1 LRRVGLFRFQKHA
14 IMTSLFPRKLVCR
27 SLAAAALSLPLF
39 AHAGAPAL
47 HARAAGS
54 PADELLQFDID
65 EPGVENHFYRR
76 GGVAAHLLASS
87 GSAPRL
93 IVAFPA
99 GNTGMGLWFKADG
112 KPASLGLA
120 TGTRVEGL
128 ERAGGMRGVRAHL
141 RSDAASL
148 DVGAAVLGNVRTL
161 RDYVTSG
168 GKMLPKEVAN
178 HVTRGASLVFRRTSV
193 DGQHHLELQ
202 LVPERGTRLVNRNG
216 RSTLVGGAGGQ
227 VNVVVTALIDYKP
240 LTPFA
245 MADLLNGTAA
255 DRPRDKNALAFLA
268 SAENFSAGSWRF
280 LTYFG
285 RDTLLST
292 QMLMPALQPGAVEA
306 ALGSVLERLSP
317 QGVVA
322 HEDAIGEFA
331 VLENRRLPHPPADL
345 QTPIRDYKMVD
356 GDFLLAP
363 VLAGYLLDSPQGRAR
378 AKAFLA
384 RRTSTGET
392 YDAQIR
398 RNLDLVLQLA
408 APFALEPKVANLIAL
423 RDGVPVGNWRDSN
436 NGLGGG
442 RYAFDINVALV
453 PAALKAAGRLYRS
466 GLLGNAATVEAG
478 ASAAARYADAWQ
490 DTARFFQVTVPLDAA
505 RRQVAAYAA
514 AEGLDGSA
522 AVASITAPVRYEG
535 VALDAGGK
543 PVPVMHSDSGF
554 VLLFSNPAPA
564 YLDAVAAQIVQPF
577 PAGLR
582 TDVGL
587 VVANPAYAPDAVK
600 AMFTRKDYHGT
611 VVWSWQ
617 QAMLASGLKRQLS
630 RTDLPAGTRAALG
643 DAQRLLWQGILAMRE
658 RSSGE
663 LWGWQPKDG
672 KAVLTMWDSAE
683 GDEACAA
690 QLWSTVYLAIKPPAA
705 D

>member
-1 LRRVGLFRFQKHA
+1 ML
-14 IMTSLFPRKLVCR
+14 P
-27 SLAAAALSLPLF
+27 LPLF
-39 AHAGAPAL
+39 AHAGAGAPAP
-47 HARAAGS
+47 RA
-54 PADELLQFDID
+54 PAAEVLQFDID

-87 GSAPRL
+87 GPAPRL

-99 GNTGMGLWFKADG
+99 GNTGMGLWFAADG

-120 TGTRVEGL
+120 AGTKVDGV

-141 RSDAASL
+141 RSDAPSL
-148 DVGAAVLGNVRTL
+148 IVGDAVLGNVRTL
-161 RDYVTSG
+161 RDYVTTG

-178 HVTRGASLVFRRTSV
+178 QLSTHTGRGASLTFRRSSV
-193 DGQHHLELQ
+193 EGKHHLELQ
-202 LVPERGTRLVNRNG
+202 LVPEGGTKIVNRDG
-216 RSTLVGGAGGQ
+216 RSTLVAGKDGK
-227 VNVVVTALIDYKP
+227 VNVLVTALIDYKP

-245 MADLLNGTAA
+245 MADLLNASAA
-255 DRPRDKNALAFLA
+255 DRPRDKHALAFLA
-268 SAENFSAGSWRF
+268 SRENFSAGSWRF

-331 VLENRRLPHPPADL
+331 ALENRRLAHPPADL
-345 QTPIRDYKMVD
+345 ETPIRDYKMVD

-363 VLAGYLLDSPQGRAR
+363 VLASWLLDSPQGQAR

-392 YDAQIR
+392 YAEQIR
-398 RNLDLVLQLA
+398 KNLGLVLQQA
-408 APFALEPKVANLIAL
+408 APFALDPRFEKLIAL

-453 PAALKAAGRLYRS
+453 PAALKSAERLYRS
-466 GLLGNAATVEAG
+466 GLLGDGSQPALE
-478 ASAAARYADAWQ
+478 AARYADAWK
-490 DTARFFQVTVPLDAA
+490 DTARFFQLTVPADSA
-505 RRQVAAYAA
+505 RQQVASYAA

-522 AVASITAPVRYEG
+522 AVASITGPVRYEG
-535 VALDAGGK
+535 IALDAGGK

-554 VLLFSNPAPA
+554 VLLFSNPAPD
-564 YLDAVAAQIVQPF
+564 YLDTVAAQVVRPF

-587 VVANPAYAPDAVK
+587 VVANPAYAPDAIK
-600 AMFTRKDYHGT
+600 KIFTRKDYHGT

-617 QAMLASGLKRQLS
+617 QAMLAAGLKRQLA
-630 RTDLPAGTRAALG
+630 RGDLPAGTRAALQ
-643 DAQRLLWQGILAMRE
+643 DAQRALWQGILAMQE

-663 LWGWQPKDG
+663 MWGWQPKDG
-672 KAVLTMWDSAE
+672 KAAPAMWDSAE

-690 QLWSTVYLAIKPPAA
+690 QLWSTVYLAVKPPAA
-705 D
+705 E

>member
-1 LRRVGLFRFQKHA
+1 MSTPFRLRPLLRA
-14 IMTSLFPRKLVCR
+14 SLT
-27 SLAAAALSLPLF
+27 AAALSLPLL
-39 AHAGAPAL
+39 AHAGAAAPKAPA
-47 HARAAGS
+47 A
-54 PADELLQFDID
+54 ELLRFDID

-87 GSAPRL
+87 GPAPRL

-112 KPASLGLA
+112 KPASLALA
-120 TGTRVEGL
+120 KGTKVEGI
-128 ERAGGMRGVRAHL
+128 ERAKGMRGVSAHL

-168 GKMLPKEVAN
+168 GKMLPPEVAN
-178 HVTRGASLVFRRTSV
+178 QVERGAALTFRRTSV
-193 DGQHHLELQ
+193 EGGHHLELR
-202 LVPERGTRLVNRNG
+202 LVPEHGTRIVNRDG
-216 RSTLVGGAGGQ
+216 RSALVAGKDGK
-227 VNVVVTALIDYKP
+227 VSVLVTALIDYQP

-245 MADLLNGTAA
+245 MGELLNASAA
-255 DRPRDKNALAFLA
+255 DRPRDKQALAFLA
-268 SAENFSAGSWRF
+268 SQENYSAGSWRF

-317 QGVVA
+317 QGIVA

-331 VLENRRLPHPPADL
+331 VLENRRAAHPPADP

-363 VLAGYLLDSPQGRAR
+363 VLASYLLDTPQGQARAR
-378 AKAFLA
+378 AFLA
-384 RRTSTGET
+384 RKTTGGET
-392 YDAQIR
+392 YAAQVR
-398 RNLDLVLQLA
+398 KNLDLVLQQA
-408 APFALEPKVANLIAL
+408 APFALEPRVDKLIAL

-453 PAALKAAGRLYRS
+453 PAALKAAERLYRS
-466 GLLGNAATVEAG
+466 GMLGDDTGSAAT
-478 ASAAARYADAWQ
+478 SAALAARYGDAWK
-490 DTARFFQVTVPLDAA
+490 DTERFFAVTVPLDEA
-505 RRQVAAYAA
+505 RKDVAAYAA

-522 AVASITAPVRYEG
+522 AVAAIDGPVHYDG
-535 VALDAGGK
+535 VALDADGK

-554 VLLFSNPAPA
+554 VLLFANPSPG
-564 YLDAVAAQIVQPF
+564 YLDAVAAQVVRPF

-582 TDVGL
+582 TSVGL

-600 AMFTRKDYHGT
+600 RLFTRKDYHGT

-617 QAMLASGLKRQLS
+617 QAMLASGLKRQLARS
-630 RTDLPAGTRAALG
+630 DLPAGTRAALTE
-643 DAQRLLWQGILAMRE
+643 AQRVLWQGILAMRE

-705 D
+705 E

>member
-1 LRRVGLFRFQKHA
+1 MIPVTTSRR
-14 IMTSLFPRKLVCR
+14 LVRR
-27 SLAAAALSLPLF
+27 SVAAALLSLPLF
-39 AHAGAPAL
+39 AHAGAPAPKT
-47 HARAAGS
+47 AA
-54 PADELLQFDID
+54 PAAELLRFEID

-87 GSAPRL
+87 GPAPRL

-112 KPASLGLA
+112 RPASLGVA
-120 TGTRVEGL
+120 KGSKVEGI
-128 ERAGGMRGVRAHL
+128 EAANGMRGVRAHL
-141 RSDAASL
+141 RSNAASL

-168 GKMLPKEVAN
+168 GKMLPPEVASQAE
-178 HVTRGASLVFRRTSV
+178 RGAALTFRRTSV
-193 DGQHHLELQ
+193 EGRHHLELR
-202 LVPERGTRLVNRNG
+202 LVPEHGTRIVNRDG
-216 RSTLVGGAGGQ
+216 RSTLVAGKDGKVSVQ
-227 VNVVVTALIDYKP
+227 VTALIDYRP

-245 MADLLNGTAA
+245 MADLLNASAA
-255 DRPRDKNALAFLA
+255 DRPRDRQALAFLA
-268 SAENFSAGSWRF
+268 SHENYSAGSWRF

-317 QGVVA
+317 QGIVA

-331 VLENRRLPHPPADL
+331 VLENRRATPPPADL
-345 QTPIRDYKMVD
+345 QAPIRDYKMVD

-363 VLAGYLLDSPQGRAR
+363 VLASYLLDTPQGQARAR
-378 AKAFLA
+378 AFLA
-384 RRTSTGET
+384 RTTTGGAT
-392 YDAQIR
+392 YAAQIR
-398 RNLDLVLQLA
+398 KNLDLVLQQA
-408 APFALEPKVANLIAL
+408 APFALEPRVDKLIAL

-442 RYAFDINVALV
+442 RYPFDINVALV
-453 PAALKAAGRLYRS
+453 PAALKAAERLYRS
-466 GLLGNAATVEAG
+466 GMLGDAPGPAAT
-478 ASAAARYADAWQ
+478 AARYGDAWK
-490 DTARFFQVTVPLDAA
+490 DTERFFAVTVPLDAA
-505 RRQVAAYAA
+505 RRDVAAYAA
-514 AEGLDGSA
+514 AEGLDGAA
-522 AVASITAPVRYEG
+522 AVASITDAVRYDG
-535 VALDAGGK
+535 VALDASGK

-554 VLLFSNPAPA
+554 VLLFANPSPA
-564 YLDAVAAQIVQPF
+564 YLDAVAAQVVRPF

-600 AMFTRKDYHGT
+600 RLFTRKDYHGT

-617 QAMLASGLKRQLS
+617 QAMLASGLKRQLA
-630 RTDLPAGTRAALG
+630 RTDLPAGTRTALM
-643 DAQRLLWQGILAMRE
+643 DAQRALWQGILAMRE

-672 KAVLTMWDSAE
+672 KAVMTMWDSAE

-690 QLWSTVYLAIKPPAA
+690 QLWSTVYLAIKPPAEK
-705 D
+705 

>member
-1 LRRVGLFRFQKHA
+1 
-14 IMTSLFPRKLVCR
+14 MTSLFPRTLLR
-27 SLAAAALSLPLF
+27 HGLAAVALTLPF
-39 AHAGAPAL
+39 CAHAGAAQPAPAR
-47 HARAAGS
+47 HAPSA
-54 PADELLQFDID
+54 ELLRFDID

-87 GSAPRL
+87 GPSPRL

-112 KPASLGLA
+112 KPASLGL
-120 TGTRVEGL
+120 TKGTVVEGI
-128 ERAGGMRGVRAHL
+128 ERADGMRGVRAHL
-141 RSDAASL
+141 RSDAATL

-178 HVTRGASLVFRRTSV
+178 DVTRGASLAFRRTSV
-193 DGQHHLELQ
+193 EGKHHLELR
-202 LVPERGTRLVNRNG
+202 LVPEHGTKVVNREG
-216 RSTLVGGAGGQ
+216 RSTLVAGKDGK
-227 VNVVVTALIDYKP
+227 VHVLVTALIDYKP

-245 MADLLNGTAA
+245 MADLLNGAAA
-255 DRPRDKNALAFLA
+255 DRPRDRQALAFLA

-331 VLENRRLPHPPADL
+331 VLENRRSPNPPADL
-345 QTPIRDYKMVD
+345 QAPIRDYKMVD

-363 VLAGYLLDSPQGRAR
+363 VLASYLLDSPQGQARAR
-378 AKAFLA
+378 AFLA
-384 RRTSTGET
+384 RKTSSGES

-398 RNLDLVLQLA
+398 KNLDLVLHLA
-408 APFALEPKVANLIAL
+408 APYAQEPRVDKLIAL

-442 RYAFDINVALV
+442 RYPFDINVALV
-453 PAALKAAGRLYRS
+453 PAALKAAERLYRS
-466 GLLGNAATVEAG
+466 GLLGSAEESAGTAAHYG
-478 ASAAARYADAWQ
+478 DAWK
-490 DTARFFQVTVPLDAA
+490 DTARYFQLTVPADTA
-505 RRQVAAYAA
+505 RQQVAAYAA

-554 VLLFSNPAPA
+554 VLLFSNPAPD
-564 YLDAVAAQIVQPF
+564 YLDAVAAQIVRPF

-582 TDVGL
+582 SGVGL

-617 QAMLASGLKRQLS
+617 QAMLASGLKRQLA
-630 RTDLPAGTRAALG
+630 RTDLPAGTRAALA
-643 DAQRLLWQGILAMRE
+643 DAQRLLWQGILAMQD

-705 D
+705 E

>member
-1 LRRVGLFRFQKHA
+1 MSLRS
-14 IMTSLFPRKLVCR
+14 SLRHPLRR
-27 SLAAAALSLPLF
+27 SLAAAVLSLPLF
-39 AHAGAPAL
+39 AHAAT
-47 HARAAGS
+47 
-54 PADELLQFDID
+54 ELLRFDID

-76 GGVAAHLLASS
+76 GGVAAHLLASD
-87 GSAPRL
+87 GAAPRL

-112 KPASLGLA
+112 KPASLRLA
-120 TGTRVEGL
+120 KGTRVEGV
-128 ERAGGMRGVRAHL
+128 ERAGGMRGVSAHL
-141 RSDAASL
+141 RSDAARL

-161 RDYVTSG
+161 RDYVTTG
-168 GKMLPKEVAN
+168 GKMLPPDVAN
-178 HVTRGASLVFRRTSV
+178 QVERGAALTFRRTSV
-193 DGQHHLELQ
+193 EGQHHLELR
-202 LVPERGTRLVNRNG
+202 LVPEHGTRIVNRDG
-216 RSTLVGGAGGQ
+216 RSTLVAGKDGK
-227 VNVVVTALIDYKP
+227 VSVRVTALIDYQP

-245 MADLLNGTAA
+245 MADLLNPSAA
-255 DRPRDKNALAFLA
+255 DRPRDKQALAFLA
-268 SAENFSAGSWRF
+268 STENFSAGSWRF

-292 QMLMPALQPGAVEA
+292 QMLLPALQPGAVEA

-331 VLENRRLPHPPADL
+331 VLENRRAAHPPADL
-345 QTPIRDYKMVD
+345 QAPIRDYKMVD

-363 VLAGYLLDSPQGRAR
+363 VLVSYLLDTPQGQAR
-378 AKAFLA
+378 AAAFLA
-384 RRTSTGET
+384 RKTTNGET
-392 YDAQIR
+392 YAAQIR
-398 RNLDLVLQLA
+398 KNLDLVLQQA
-408 APFALEPKVANLIAL
+408 APFAAEPKFANLIAL

-453 PAALKAAGRLYRS
+453 PAALKAADRLYRS
-466 GLLGNAATVEAG
+466 GLLGDAQQAA
-478 ASAAARYADAWQ
+478 SQAARYGDAWK
-490 DTARFFQVTVPLDAA
+490 DTARFFAVTVPADTA
-505 RRQVAAYAA
+505 RKEVAAYAA
-514 AEGLDGSA
+514 DQGLDGSA
-522 AVASITAPVRYEG
+522 AVASITDAVKYDA
-535 VALDAGGK
+535 VSLDAGGK

-554 VLLFSNPAPA
+554 VLLFGDPAPA
-564 YLDAVAAQIVQPF
+564 YLDAVAAQIVRPF

-582 TDVGL
+582 TSVGL

-600 AMFTRKDYHGT
+600 QLFTRKDYHGT

-617 QAMLASGLKRQLS
+617 QAMLASGLKRQLA
-630 RTDLPAGTRAALG
+630 RTDLPAGTRAALKE
-643 DAQRLLWQGILAMRE
+643 AQRALWQGILAMRE

-663 LWGWQPKDG
+663 LWGWQPRNG

-690 QLWSTVYLAIKPPAA
+690 QLWSTVYLAIKPPEAE
-705 D
+705 

>member
-1 LRRVGLFRFQKHA
+1 
-14 IMTSLFPRKLVCR
+14 MTSLFPPTLLRR

-47 HARAAGS
+47 HAPAADVR
-54 PADELLQFDID
+54 ADELLQFDID

-87 GSAPRL
+87 GPAPRL

-120 TGTRVEGL
+120 AGTRVEGV

-148 DVGAAVLGNVRTL
+148 DVGPAVFGNVRTL

-168 GKMLPKEVAN
+168 GKMLPPEVASN
-178 HVTRGASLVFRRTSV
+178 ADRGTSLLFHRTSV

-202 LVPERGTRLVNRNG
+202 LVPEHGSRVVNRDG
-216 RSTLVGGAGGQ
+216 RSTLVAGKGGEIK
-227 VNVVVTALIDYKP
+227 VLVTALIDYKP

-245 MADLLNGTAA
+245 MADLLNGAAA

-268 SAENFSAGSWRF
+268 SAEYFSAGSWRF

-331 VLENRRLPHPPADL
+331 VLENRASKHPPADL
-345 QTPIRDYKMVD
+345 QAPIRDYKMVD

-363 VLAGYLLDSPQGRAR
+363 VLASYLLDSPQGRAR

-384 RRTSTGET
+384 RRTSAGET
-392 YDAQIR
+392 YQAQVR
-398 RNLDLVLQLA
+398 KNLDLVLKQA
-408 APFALEPKVANLIAL
+408 APFAADPRADKLIAL

-442 RYAFDINVALV
+442 RYPFDINVALV
-453 PAALKAAGRLYRS
+453 PAALKSAGRLYRS
-466 GLLGNAATVEAG
+466 GLLGNAGAVEAE
-478 ASAAARYADAWQ
+478 AADKAARYGEAWK
-490 DTARFFQVTVPLDAA
+490 DTARFFRVTVPLDTA
-505 RRQVAAYAA
+505 RQQVAAYAA

-522 AVASITAPVRYEG
+522 AVASITGPVRYEG

-554 VLLFSNPAPA
+554 VLLFSNPAPD
-564 YLDAVAAQIVQPF
+564 YLDAVAAQIVRPF

-582 TDVGL
+582 TGVGL

-617 QAMLASGLKRQLS
+617 QAMLASGLKRQLA
-630 RTDLPAGTRAALG
+630 RTDLPPNTRAALQS
-643 DAQRLLWQGILAMRE
+643 AQHALWQGIQAMQA

-663 LWGWQPKDG
+663 MWGWQPKDG
-672 KAVLTMWDSAE
+672 KAVPAMWDSAE

-690 QLWSTVYLAIKPPAA
+690 QLWSTVYLAIKPPA

>member
-1 LRRVGLFRFQKHA
+1 MILRSHSRC
-14 IMTSLFPRKLVCR
+14 LVRR
-27 SLAAAALSLPLF
+27 SLAAAMLSLPLF
-39 AHAGAPAL
+39 AHAGAPAP
-47 HARAAGS
+47 APAPKAA
-54 PADELLQFDID
+54 AAELLRFDIA

-87 GSAPRL
+87 GPSPRL

-120 TGTRVEGL
+120 RGTTVEGM
-128 ERAGGMRGVRAHL
+128 ERTNGMRGVSAHL

-161 RDYVTSG
+161 RDYVTTG
-168 GKMLPKEVAN
+168 GKMLPAEVAN
-178 HVTRGASLVFRRTSV
+178 QVERGAALTFRRTSV
-193 DGQHHLELQ
+193 EGQHHLELR
-202 LVPERGTRLVNRNG
+202 LAPEHGTRFVNRDG
-216 RSTLVGGAGGQ
+216 RSTLVAGKDGKVSVQ
-227 VNVVVTALIDYKP
+227 VTALIDYQP

-245 MADLLNGTAA
+245 MADLLNASAA
-255 DRPRDKNALAFLA
+255 DRPRDKQALAFLA
-268 SAENFSAGSWRF
+268 SQENYSAGSWRF

-292 QMLMPALQPGAVEA
+292 QMLMPALQPGAIEA

-317 QGVVA
+317 QGIVA

-331 VLENRRLPHPPADL
+331 VLEHRHDTHPPADL
-345 QTPIRDYKMVD
+345 QAPIRDYKMVD

-363 VLAGYLLDSPQGRAR
+363 VLVSYLLDTPQGQAR
-378 AKAFLA
+378 AQAFLA
-384 RRTSTGET
+384 RTTTGGET
-392 YDAQIR
+392 YAAQIR
-398 RNLDLVLQLA
+398 KNLELVLQQA
-408 APFALEPKVANLIAL
+408 APFAREPRVDKLIAL

-453 PAALKAAGRLYRS
+453 PAALKAAERLYRS
-466 GLLGNAATVEAG
+466 GLLGD
-478 ASAAARYADAWQ
+478 ASGPASDAARYGEAWK
-490 DTARFFQVTVPLDAA
+490 DTARFFEVTVPLETA
-505 RRQVAAYAA
+505 RKDVADYAA
-514 AEGLDGSA
+514 AEGLDSAA
-522 AVASITAPVRYEG
+522 AVASITEAVKYDG
-535 VALDAGGK
+535 VALDAAGK

-554 VLLFSNPAPA
+554 VLLFGHPAPA
-564 YLDAVAAQIVQPF
+564 WLDTVAAQIVRPF

-582 TDVGL
+582 TSVGL
-587 VVANPAYAPDAVK
+587 VVANPAYAPGAVK
-600 AMFTRKDYHGT
+600 RLFTRKDYHGT

-617 QAMLASGLKRQLS
+617 QAMLASGLKRQLA
-630 RTDLPAGTRAALG
+630 RTDLPAGTRAALKE
-643 DAQRLLWQGILAMRE
+643 AERALWQGILAMRE

-663 LWGWQPKDG
+663 LWGWKPENG
-672 KAVLTMWDSAE
+672 KAALTMWDSAE

>member
-1 LRRVGLFRFQKHA
+1 
-14 IMTSLFPRKLVCR
+14 
-27 SLAAAALSLPLF
+27 
-39 AHAGAPAL
+39 
-47 HARAAGS
+47 
-54 PADELLQFDID
+54 
-65 EPGVENHFYRR
+65 
-76 GGVAAHLLASS
+76 
-87 GSAPRL
+87 
-93 IVAFPA
+93 
-99 GNTGMGLWFKADG
+99 
-112 KPASLGLA
+112 
-120 TGTRVEGL
+120 VEGV

-178 HVTRGASLVFRRTSV
+178 QVTRGASLSFRRSSV
-193 DGQHHLELQ
+193 EGKHHLELQ
-202 LVPERGTRLVNRNG
+202 LVPEQGTKIVNRDG
-216 RSTLVGGAGGQ
+216 RSTLVAGKDGK
-227 VNVVVTALIDYKP
+227 VHVLVTALIDYAP

-245 MADLLNGTAA
+245 MADLLNAGAA
-255 DRPRDKNALAFLA
+255 DRPRDKQALAFLA
-268 SAENFSAGSWRF
+268 SRENFSAGSWRF

-331 VLENRRLPHPPADL
+331 ALENRKSPHPPANL
-345 QTPIRDYKMVD
+345 ETPIRDYKMVD

-363 VLAGYLLDSPQGRAR
+363 VLASYLLDSPQGQARAR
-378 AKAFLA
+378 AFLM
-384 RRTSTGET
+384 RRTSAGET
-392 YDAQIR
+392 YAAQVR
-398 RNLDLVLQLA
+398 KNLELVLQQA
-408 APFALEPKVANLIAL
+408 APFAQEARADRLIAL
-423 RDGVPVGNWRDSN
+423 REGVPVGNWRDSN

-453 PAALKAAGRLYRS
+453 PAALKSAERLYRS
-466 GLLGNAATVEAG
+466 GLLGSAEDAAAT
-478 ASAAARYADAWQ
+478 AARYADAWK
-490 DTARFFQVTVPLDAA
+490 DTARFFQVSVPLDTA

-535 VALDAGGK
+535 VALDAAGK

-554 VLLFSNPAPA
+554 VLLFSNPAPD
-564 YLDAVAAQIVQPF
+564 YLDAVAAQIVRPF

-587 VVANPAYAPDAVK
+587 VVANPAFAPDAVK

-617 QAMLASGLKRQLS
+617 QAMLASGLKRQLA
-630 RTDLPAGTRAALG
+630 RTDLPAGTRAALL
-643 DAQRLLWQGILAMRE
+643 DAQRLLWQGILAMQD

-663 LWGWQPKDG
+663 LWSWQPKDG
-672 KAVLTMWDSAE
+672 KAVPAMWDSAE

-690 QLWSTVYLAIKPPAA
+690 QLWSTVYLAVKPPASE
-705 D
+705 

>member
-1 LRRVGLFRFQKHA
+1 
-14 IMTSLFPRKLVCR
+14 MTSLFPRTLLR
-27 SLAAAALSLPLF
+27 HGLAAAVLSLPLF
-39 AHAGAPAL
+39 VHAGAPPL
-47 HARAAGS
+47 HAPAG
-54 PADELLQFDID
+54 ELLQFDID

-87 GSAPRL
+87 GPSPRL

-120 TGTRVEGL
+120 SGTKVEGL

-141 RSDAASL
+141 RSDAGSL

-178 HVTRGASLVFRRTSV
+178 QVTRGASSLKFYRTSV

-202 LVPERGTRLVNRNG
+202 LVPERGTRVENRDG
-216 RSTLVGGAGGQ
+216 RSTLVAGAGGQ
-227 VNVVVTALIDYKP
+227 VHVMVTALIDYKP

-245 MADLLNGTAA
+245 MAGLLNGAAA
-255 DRPRDKNALAFLA
+255 DRPRDRQALAFLA

-331 VLENRRLPHPPADL
+331 VLENRRSPHPPADL
-345 QTPIRDYKMVD
+345 QAPIRDYKMVD

-363 VLAGYLLDSPQGRAR
+363 VLASYLLDSPQGQAR
-378 AKAFLA
+378 AQAFLA

-392 YDAQIR
+392 YGAQVR
-398 RNLDLVLQLA
+398 KNLDLVLHQA
-408 APFALEPKVANLIAL
+408 APFAADQRVDKLIAL

-442 RYAFDINVALV
+442 RYPFDINVALV
-453 PAALKAAGRLYRS
+453 PAALKAAERLYRS
-466 GLLGNAATVEAG
+466 GLLGNAAEVNADAAAAT
-478 ASAAARYADAWQ
+478 AARYAEAWK
-490 DTARFFQVTVPLDAA
+490 DTARFFQVTVPLDTA
-505 RRQVAAYAA
+505 RQQVAAYAA

-522 AVASITAPVRYEG
+522 ALASITGPVRYDG

-554 VLLFSNPAPA
+554 VLLFGNPAPD
-564 YLDAVAAQIVQPF
+564 YLDAVAAQIVRPF

-600 AMFTRKDYHGT
+600 TMFTRKDYHGT

-617 QAMLASGLKRQLS
+617 QAMLASGLKRQLA
-630 RTDLPAGTRAALG
+630 RTDLPAATRTSLQAAQH
-643 DAQRLLWQGILAMRE
+643 ALWQGILAMQD

>member
-1 LRRVGLFRFQKHA
+1 
-14 IMTSLFPRKLVCR
+14 MTSLFPRTLLR
-27 SLAAAALSLPLF
+27 HGLAAALSLPLF
-39 AHAGAPAL
+39 AHAGAPAV
-47 HARAAGS
+47 HAPAG
-54 PADELLQFDID
+54 ELLQFDIA

-87 GSAPRL
+87 GPSPRL

-120 TGTRVEGL
+120 AGTKVEGL
-128 ERAGGMRGVRAHL
+128 ERADGMRGVRAHL

-148 DVGAAVLGNVRTL
+148 DVGSAVLGNVRTL

-168 GKMLPKEVAN
+168 GKMLPQEVAN
-178 HVTRGASLVFRRTSV
+178 EVTRGAALAFHRTSV
-193 DGQHHLELQ
+193 DGQHHLELR
-202 LVPERGTRLVNRNG
+202 LVPEHGTKVVNRDG
-216 RSTLVGGAGGQ
+216 RSTLVAGKDGK
-227 VNVVVTALIDYKP
+227 VNVLVTALIDYKP

-245 MADLLNGTAA
+245 MAELLGSAAA
-255 DRPRDKNALAFLA
+255 DRPRDRQALAFLA
-268 SAENFSAGSWRF
+268 SKENFSAGSWRF

-331 VLENRRLPHPPADL
+331 VLENRKSAHPPADL

-363 VLAGYLLDSPQGRAR
+363 VLASYLLDSPQGQARAR
-378 AKAFLA
+378 AFLT
-384 RRTSTGET
+384 RKTSTGDSYET
-392 YDAQIR
+392 QVR
-398 RNLDLVLQLA
+398 RNLELVLQQA
-408 APFALEPKVANLIAL
+408 APYALEPRADKLIAL

-453 PAALKAAGRLYRS
+453 PAALQAAERLYRS
-466 GLLGNAATVEAG
+466 GLLGAAQEPAAT
-478 ASAAARYADAWQ
+478 AARYGDAWK
-490 DTARFFQVTVPLDAA
+490 DTARYFQLTVPLDTA
-505 RRQVAAYAA
+505 RQQVAAYAA

-522 AVASITAPVRYEG
+522 AVASIDAPVRYEG

-554 VLLFSNPAPA
+554 VLLFSNPDPA
-564 YLDAVAAQIVQPF
+564 YLDAVAAQIVRPF

-582 TDVGL
+582 TDVGV

-600 AMFTRKDYHGT
+600 QMFTRKDYHGT

-617 QAMLASGLKRQLS
+617 QAMLASGLKRQLA
-630 RTDLPAGTRAALG
+630 RTDLPAGTRAALR
-643 DAQRLLWQGILAMRE
+643 DAQRLLWQGILAMQD

-663 LWGWQPKDG
+663 LWGWQPKNG

-690 QLWSTVYLAIKPPAA
+690 QLWSTVYLAIKPPANE
-705 D
+705 